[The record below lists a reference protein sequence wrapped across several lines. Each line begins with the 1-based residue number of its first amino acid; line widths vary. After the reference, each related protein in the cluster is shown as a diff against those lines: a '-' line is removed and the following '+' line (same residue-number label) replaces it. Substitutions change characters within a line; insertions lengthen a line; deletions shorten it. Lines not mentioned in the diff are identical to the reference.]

1 MMEGTVRSLLFQ
13 VALILATGPSIV
25 SAQNGNSLQKP
36 ITQVDYRPAGKLI
49 YVQGSVNGSESL
61 WFILDSGAPDSLIDS
76 SVARR
81 LNIKAASAGTIHG
94 AGRGD
99 VEAGDAGA
107 VRFTVGA
114 STTTVAHAKLVD
126 LSKVSLPMKC
136 EGLLGAEFFEQ
147 YVVRIDPAHH
157 TVALFDPSTFVYK
170 GDGKSMPLE
179 LTNSRLYVRVSL
191 AARPGAVV
199 ERRLRVDTGSE
210 DAIDDDT
217 VRNSETLQ
225 KTTLGNGLGSSY
237 QDVSGIYD
245 TVAIGPYMFHHVWGP
260 AGAVPI
266 VGMEMMR
273 RFTMTFDARRGT
285 LYLEPNATL
294 SEPIPPPS

>member
-1 MMEGTVRSLLFQ
+1 MRSLFFRI
-13 VALILATGPSIV
+13 ALTLAASLAIA
-25 SAQNGNSLQKP
+25 SAQNGDSSQKP
-36 ITQVDYRPAGKLI
+36 ITEVSYRPAGKLI
-49 YVQGSVNGSESL
+49 YVQASVNGSEPL

-76 SVARR
+76 SAASR

-94 AGRGD
+94 AGKGD
-99 VEAGDAGA
+99 VAAGDAGA
-107 VRFTVGA
+107 VRFTVGT

-136 EGLLGAEFFEQ
+136 EGLLGAEFFDQ
-147 YVVRIDPAHH
+147 YVVRIDPAEH

-170 GDGKSMPLE
+170 GNGKSMPLE
-179 LTNSRLYVRVSL
+179 LTNSRLYVRVGL
-191 AARPGAVV
+191 AVQPGAVV

-217 VRNSETLQ
+217 VRSSATLQ
-225 KTTLGNGLGSSY
+225 KTTLGNGLGTSY
-237 QDVSGIYD
+237 QDVSGVYE
-245 TVAIGPYMFHHVWGP
+245 TVAVGPYTFHHVWGP

-266 VGMEMMR
+266 IGMEMMR
-273 RFTMTFDARRGT
+273 RFTLTFDARRGT